1 MPFVRR
7 KSVKGIGY
15 FYLVESYRADGKMH
29 QRVLAYLGRHETVKA
44 AYNHWQEQAK
54 TGNDAADRKH
64 ARMMIQKLK
73 PYL

>member
-7 KSVKGIGY
+7 KRVKGIGY

-44 AYNHWQEQAK
+44 AYRYWQEQTK
-54 TGNDAADRKH
+54 TGQDAGEKQHD
-64 ARMMIQKLK
+64 RMMVKKLK